1 MEYAWFNNV
10 ESKPGTGYPSDWENQ
25 DKWKGGWIRNIKGKL
40 EPKMGNK
47 IGVMAKLFNNPDM
60 PTIDD
65 YYEPFTFDYE
75 HLQNAPQ
82 SKHQPIARPRS
93 LITGQRMDKVE
104 KGPNWEEILGENSQN
119 ALLIRISMTCKKRCM
134 VSLKIRS

>member
-1 MEYAWFNNV
+1 
-10 ESKPGTGYPSDWENQ
+10 
-25 DKWKGGWIRNIKGKL
+25 
-40 EPKMGNK
+40 MGNK